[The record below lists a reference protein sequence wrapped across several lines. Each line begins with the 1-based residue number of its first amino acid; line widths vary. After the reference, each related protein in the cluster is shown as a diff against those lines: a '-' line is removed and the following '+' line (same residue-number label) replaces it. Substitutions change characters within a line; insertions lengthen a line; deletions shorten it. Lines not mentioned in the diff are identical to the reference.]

1 MKKMNLVLGA
11 LLVSGMVFA
20 GGRANEQEIALA
32 AQATETEDTGI
43 RAEAP
48 QESSAQTEG
57 MTGAQTDSADPEK
70 ALEEQ
75 MKTIALEDAGV
86 KEEEATGIRVKKD
99 RDDGR
104 TVYEVTV
111 YVDAEEYSYEIDADT
126 GNILE
131 SDYEVDKDYDREP
144 DNPDYLTR
152 EEVTEIVL
160 EKVEGATEM
169 DVRVTYEVDDGHEKY
184 EGSIFYDQT
193 EYEFEV
199 NAQNGDIIEW
209 SEEKFD

>member
-1 MKKMNLVLGA
+1 MAYYLGIDLGGTNIA
-11 LLVSGMVFA
+11 VGVVDENYQIIGRGKNKTRVPCSSEEMCEQLAVTAFA
-20 GGRANEQEIALA
+20 
-32 AQATETEDTGI
+32 
-43 RAEAP
+43 
-48 QESSAQTEG
+48 
-57 MTGAQTDSADPEK
+57 
-70 ALEEQ
+70 
-75 MKTIALEDAGV
+75 ALEDAGV
-86 KEEEATGIRVKKD
+86 KEGEATGIRVKKE

-104 TVYEVTV
+104 TVYVVTV

-126 GNILE
+126 GDILQ